1 MNFHLHHANR
11 LARVERRLLCDDKAI
26 EQNLLDTVD
35 GTVLVQVD
43 CRVIE
48 DTSLTVLV
56 VEDVADH
63 FLLDKL
69 NKDEEKKSS

>member
-1 MNFHLHHANR
+1 MNFHLHHANT
-11 LARVERRLLCDDKAI
+11 LVTVERRLLYDDKAI

-35 GTVLVQVD
+35 DTVAVLAD

-48 DTSLTVLV
+48 DTSLIVA

-69 NKDEEKKSS
+69 NGDGEKKRS